1 MSLQEQLMIRE
12 FSIEENETIYKTA
25 YGLINKPYEEKHPS
39 MEDYF
44 RAPSL
49 HYEKIVVQPKESS
62 FKKTPIKA
70 LASEPKNNNCC
81 PCYDRDSKDARCCGI
96 CYKFC
101 PVKDNEAR
109 CDWCLNDL
117 DEYCNSGM
125 VYTDSGMPRNGDNSD
140 DDCNVFCVV
149 CLPIKFSFFF
159 SCCFGS
165 CFNGCINACRD
176 TNTNYLF

>member
-1 MSLQEQLMIRE
+1 MSLQEQLMVRE
-12 FSIEENETIYKTA
+12 FSIEENKTIYRTA
-25 YGLINKPYEEKHPS
+25 YGLNNEVFEEKHPS
-39 MEDYF
+39 IEYYF

-49 HYEKIVVQPKESS
+49 HSEKITVQPKANAPAKGPAPS
-62 FKKTPIKA
+62 KKPVPA
-70 LASEPKNNNCC
+70 YNCC
-81 PCYDRDSKDARCCGI
+81 PCYDRDSEDARCCGI
-96 CYKFC
+96 CYKCC
-101 PVKDNEAR
+101 PVKDNETR

-117 DEYCNSGM
+117 DEYCKSGM

-159 SCCFGS
+159 SCCLGS

>member
-1 MSLQEQLMIRE
+1 MSLQEQLMVRE

-25 YGLINKPYEEKHPS
+25 YGLNNKPYEEKHPS

-49 HYEKIVVQPKESS
+49 HYEKITVQPKAPAS
-62 FKKTPIKA
+62 KKIPA
-70 LASEPKNNNCC
+70 PVASRENNMC
-81 PCYDRDSKDARCCGI
+81 PCYDKDSPDARCCGI
-96 CYKFC
+96 CYKCC
-101 PVKDNEAR
+101 PTKDNEAR

-117 DEYCNSGM
+117 DEYCKSGM
-125 VYTDSGMPRNGDNSD
+125 VYTDSGMPRNSDNPED
-140 DDCNVFCVV
+140 GCNVFCVI

-159 SCCFGS
+159 SCCLGS
-165 CFNGCINACRD
+165 CFNGFINACRD

>member
-12 FSIEENETIYKTA
+12 FSIEENKTIYRTA
-25 YGLINKPYEEKHPS
+25 YGLNNEVSEEKHPS
-39 MEDYF
+39 IEYYF

-49 HYEKIVVQPKESS
+49 HSEKITVQPKAQAYV
-62 FKKTPIKA
+62 KTPAKA
-70 LASEPKNNNCC
+70 PVPEYNCC
-81 PCYDRDSKDARCCGI
+81 PCYDRDSTDARCCGI
-96 CYKFC
+96 CYKCC
-101 PVKDNEAR
+101 PVKDNETR

-117 DEYCNSGM
+117 DEYCKSGM
-125 VYTDSGMPRNGDNSD
+125 VYTDSGMPGNGNKPDG
-140 DDCNVFCVV
+140 DCNIFCVI

-165 CFNGCINACRD
+165 CFNGCINSCRD

>member
-25 YGLINKPYEEKHPS
+25 YGLNNKAYEEQHPS
-39 MEDYF
+39 MEYYF

-49 HYEKIVVQPKESS
+49 HSETIIVQPKESS